1 MSPWRATLLLAADG
15 TRRLLREGVVLRS
28 LVFPALLVAGAIVAT
43 VVGVTLLRPPQVV
56 VVAPAVDGAE
66 LRAAVESQGW
76 RYQVDA
82 DPRARVED
90 GTASVATDGATL
102 WRERG
107 STRDLTAEGLLRR
120 HFGAGWTIDTAER
133 SANERMTRRGADNLL
148 RFLGALFAMY
158 GVVFGAGSVARD
170 RDEGTLDA
178 ELATALPTWVHGASR
193 WISGSFVLTAFYVL
207 SVALLHAVIG
217 TTHPMYLI
225 EHGAAACMGAV
236 AIGLSVVG
244 RAGIEQGFMAPLS
257 MGLFLVAS
265 LLSLGLGVQGWD
277 AWIPVSSLLRQGV
290 DGLGALAHAAL
301 WGAAA
306 VALFTW
312 RSTTER

>member
-1 MSPWRATLLLAADG
+1 MNPWHATLLLAADG

-28 LVFPALLVAGAIVAT
+28 LVFPATLVAGAIVAT
-43 VVGVTLLRPPQVV
+43 VLGVTLLRPPQVV
-56 VVAPAVDGAE
+56 VVAPSVDAPA
-66 LRAAVESQGW
+66 LRETIEAQGW

-82 DPRARVED
+82 DPKARVED
-90 GTASVATDGATL
+90 GTASVATDGTTL

-107 STRDLTAEGLLRR
+107 STRDLTAEGVLRR

-193 WISGSFVLTAFYVL
+193 WLAGSVVLTAFYAL

-217 TTHPMYLI
+217 TTHPLFLL

-236 AIGLSVVG
+236 AIGLMVVG

-257 MGLFLVAS
+257 LGLFLVAS
-265 LLSLGLGVQGWD
+265 LISLGLGVQGWD
-277 AWIPVSSLLRQGV
+277 AWVPVSSLLRQGV
-290 DGLGALAHAAL
+290 DGLGAM
-301 WGAAA
+301 A
-306 VALFTW
+306 VAVAWGGVAVGLFTW
-312 RSTTER
+312 RSTTES